1 MAQKK
6 AHEVDSWL
14 KRPDPDVR
22 IVLIYGPDR
31 GLVSERATAFV
42 KTLGLDPEDP
52 FSSVR
57 LDASEVEASPGRL
70 TDEAG
75 TVPMFSDRRL
85 IWIKGAGAQKQLAD
99 EVKELASAPP
109 QDAII
114 LIEAGDLKK
123 GAGLRGTIEAASRC
137 MALPCYADEGR
148 SLDAVIDEILA
159 REGLTISMEAR
170 QALKAGLGGDRLASR
185 GEIEK
190 IALYC
195 HGQHEVTLAD
205 IEAISGN
212 VAGIS
217 ADDAVDAVLI
227 GNAQA
232 FDTSFTRLVGSGSP
246 AFLVLSGAMRQFQS
260 LQLMRAEMEA
270 SNKPAGAVVAS
281 ARPPVFFARRKLV
294 EMALQKWNGAA
305 IARALERLQAA
316 VLLTRQRPDLTV
328 ATARQ
333 ALMALVVEAARSRR

>member
-14 KRPDPDVR
+14 KKPDPDVR

-31 GLVSERATAFV
+31 GLVSERASAYV
-42 KTLGLDPEDP
+42 KQLGLDPEDP

-57 LDASEVEASPGRL
+57 LDAAEVEASPGRL

-85 IWIKGAGAQKQLAD
+85 IWIKGAASQKQLVE
-99 EVKELASAPP
+99 EVKHLSASPP
-109 QDAII
+109 QDAVI

-123 GAGLRGTIEAASRC
+123 GAGLRGIIEPAARC

-148 SLDAVIDEILA
+148 SLDSIIDEVFS
-159 REGLTISMEAR
+159 REGLSIAMDAR
-170 QALKAGLGGDRLASR
+170 HALKAGLGGDRIASR
-185 GEIEK
+185 GEIGK

-195 HGQHEVTLAD
+195 HGQREVTLAD

-212 VAGIS
+212 VAGVS
-217 ADDAVDAVLI
+217 VDDAVDAVLI
-227 GNAQA
+227 GNAPN
-232 FDTSFTRLVGSGSP
+232 FDTAFTRLVGSGSP
-246 AFLVLSGAMRQFQS
+246 AFLILAGAMRQFHA
-260 LQLMRAEMEA
+260 LQMMRAEMD
-270 SNKPAGAVVAS
+270 SSGKPASVAVAS

-294 EMALQKWNGAA
+294 ESALQRWNAA
-305 IARALERLQAA
+305 SIARALERLQAA
-316 VLLTRQRPDLTV
+316 VLLTRQRPDLTE

-333 ALMALVVEAARSRR
+333 ALIALVVEAGRGRR